1 MLEVKPIYEAIIDA
15 ACQYF
20 SISRDELM
28 RPSCCPDD
36 VYRRRLCFFLIKK
49 ETGMSLRR
57 IGSMFGM
64 TGENVRV
71 SVDTI
76 DSTKDVYTWVKRDL
90 SNIQNLTNN
99 L

>member
-1 MLEVKPIYEAIIDA
+1 
-15 ACQYF
+15 
-20 SISRDELM
+20 
-28 RPSCCPDD
+28 
-36 VYRRRLCFFLIKK
+36 
-49 ETGMSLRR
+49 MSLRR
-57 IGSMFGM
+57 IGSMFSM

-99 L
+99 S